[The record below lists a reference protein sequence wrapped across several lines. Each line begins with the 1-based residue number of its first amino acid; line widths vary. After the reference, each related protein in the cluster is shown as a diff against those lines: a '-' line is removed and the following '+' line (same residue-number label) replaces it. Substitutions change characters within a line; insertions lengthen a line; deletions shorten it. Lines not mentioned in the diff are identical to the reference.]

1 MIESENCGYYL
12 HFHKRETESFFLVE
26 QFHECLGLSSFR
38 LYNKKDHRFENL
50 SKKEYEAFINVKNN
64 KNIIFPEADKGSSVV
79 IIDRKFYTAKMEELL
94 SDRSKFMKVEF
105 NSKYKINHEIR
116 NLLYVE
122 QESKSCLDDLQ
133 NSSYLLDDDYIFVE
147 PYGSKSG
154 VIYGLC

>member
-1 MIESENCGYYL
+1 M
-12 HFHKRETESFFLVE
+12 
-26 QFHECLGLSSFR
+26 
-38 LYNKKDHRFENL
+38 
-50 SKKEYEAFINVKNN
+50 KNN

-79 IIDRKFYTAKMEELL
+79 IIDRKSYTAKTEELL

-133 NSSYLLDDDYIFVE
+133 NSSYLSDDDYIFVE

>member
-1 MIESENCGYYL
+1 M
-12 HFHKRETESFFLVE
+12 
-26 QFHECLGLSSFR
+26 
-38 LYNKKDHRFENL
+38 
-50 SKKEYEAFINVKNN
+50 KNN

-79 IIDRKFYTAKMEELL
+79 IIDRKSYTAKMEELL

-133 NSSYLLDDDYIFVE
+133 NSSYLSDDDYIFVE

>member
-1 MIESENCGYYL
+1 M
-12 HFHKRETESFFLVE
+12 
-26 QFHECLGLSSFR
+26 
-38 LYNKKDHRFENL
+38 
-50 SKKEYEAFINVKNN
+50 KNN

-133 NSSYLLDDDYIFVE
+133 NSSYLSDDDYIFVE

>member
-1 MIESENCGYYL
+1 M
-12 HFHKRETESFFLVE
+12 
-26 QFHECLGLSSFR
+26 
-38 LYNKKDHRFENL
+38 
-50 SKKEYEAFINVKNN
+50 KNN

-79 IIDRKFYTAKMEELL
+79 IIDRKSYTAKMEVLL

-133 NSSYLLDDDYIFVE
+133 NSSYL
-147 PYGSKSG
+147 
-154 VIYGLC
+154 

>member
-1 MIESENCGYYL
+1 M
-12 HFHKRETESFFLVE
+12 
-26 QFHECLGLSSFR
+26 
-38 LYNKKDHRFENL
+38 
-50 SKKEYEAFINVKNN
+50 KNN
-64 KNIIFPEADKGSSVV
+64 KNIIFPEANKGSSVV
-79 IIDRKFYTAKMEELL
+79 IIDRKSYTAKMEELL

-133 NSSYLLDDDYIFVE
+133 NTSYLSDDDYIFVE

>member
-1 MIESENCGYYL
+1 M
-12 HFHKRETESFFLVE
+12 
-26 QFHECLGLSSFR
+26 
-38 LYNKKDHRFENL
+38 
-50 SKKEYEAFINVKNN
+50 KNN

-79 IIDRKFYTAKMEELL
+79 IIDRKSYTAKMEELL

-133 NSSYLLDDDYIFVE
+133 NSSYLSDDDYIFVE
-147 PYGSKSG
+147 PYGSKPG

>member
-1 MIESENCGYYL
+1 M
-12 HFHKRETESFFLVE
+12 
-26 QFHECLGLSSFR
+26 
-38 LYNKKDHRFENL
+38 
-50 SKKEYEAFINVKNN
+50 KNN

-79 IIDRKFYTAKMEELL
+79 IIDRKSYTAKMEELL

-122 QESKSCLDDLQ
+122 QESKSYLDDLQ
-133 NSSYLLDDDYIFVE
+133 NSSYLSDDDYIFVE